1 MQVGEKAKDFALM
14 NQDGIEVSLR
24 DFVGKWVVLYFYP
37 KDDTPGC
44 TAEAC
49 EFTNEF
55 AQFKSLGAVVVGIS
69 ADTPEKHAKFIE
81 KYGLKVTLL
90 SDAEKTV
97 LQEYGAWGEKSL
109 YGKKYFGVKR
119 TTYLIDDK
127 GIVAKIWE
135 NVKAKGHT
143 EKVKEELAKLKS

>member
-55 AQFKSLGAVVVGIS
+55 AQFKGLGAVVVGIS

-90 SDAEKTV
+90 SDTEKTV
-97 LQEYGAWGEKSL
+97 LQEYDVWGEKSL
-109 YGKKYFGVKR
+109 CGKKYFGIKR

-135 NVKAKGHT
+135 NVKAKGHA
-143 EKVKEELAKLKS
+143 EKVKEELVKLKS